1 MAERLFRI
9 PLINEPQ
16 VFEIDLS
23 ERAYTIVC
31 RWNPEMP
38 AWQMCWRDAVT
49 GQPLLTC
56 LPLVTGVDLLA
67 QYKHLG
73 IPGRLF
79 CYTEGDAEAPPT
91 LDNLGIEG
99 QLYYLVETEA

>member
-1 MAERLFRI
+1 MAQRLFRI

-16 VFEIDLS
+16 VFDIDLS
-23 ERAYTIVC
+23 ERAYTIIC
-31 RWNPEMP
+31 RYNPEMP
-38 AWQMCWRDAVT
+38 AWQICMRDGIT

-67 QYKHLG
+67 QYHHLG
-73 IPGRLF
+73 IPGQLF
-79 CYTEGDAEAPPT
+79 CFTEGDASAPPT
-91 LDNLGIEG
+91 LENLGIEG